1 MVMSKIGTTQ
11 VRRIAKLARINLT
24 DDEVAQMSVEL
35 GAIVEFVEQ
44 LSSIDVDGIP
54 PTDQVTGLVDV
65 WREDMVKAFGDR
77 DALLKNAPVTQD
89 GYIKVKRV
97 MQ

>member
-65 WREDMVKAFGDR
+65 WREDTVKAFGDR
-77 DALLKNAPVTQD
+77 DVLLKNAPATQD

>member
-1 MVMSKIGTTQ
+1 MSKIGTTE
-11 VRRIAKLARINLT
+11 VKRIARLARIHLS
-24 DDEVAQMSVEL
+24 DDEIAQMSVEL

-44 LSSIDVDGIP
+44 LSSINVDGVP

-65 WREDMVKAFGDR
+65 WREDEVKNFGNR
-77 DALLKNAPVTQD
+77 DLLLKNAPAQQD

-97 MQ
+97 LQ